1 MQSVIPHLSQ
11 GAPMESRKAA
21 AQIDFIWA
29 QIARTE
35 RFRGYRPATV
45 AATGLLGLAAAGLQP
60 LLVPAPP
67 FDVDGYV
74 SLWTAVAVVSLA
86 LTLLEVGV
94 SYLQSESEL
103 ERRLTRQALQ
113 QFLPCLAAG
122 GIVTLA
128 MANSRPENVA
138 LLPGLWAI
146 CFGLGIFASIPF
158 VTPAVIWVALYYLGA
173 GAVALGFGQGTFAL
187 SPWLMGGTFGV
198 GQLLMAGVLAF
209 AEAKR
214 DVEA

>member
-1 MQSVIPHLSQ
+1 MQSIIPQALAGRQ
-11 GAPMESRKAA
+11 METHKAA
-21 AQIDFIWA
+21 AQLDFIWA

-45 AATGLLGLAAAGLQP
+45 AATGLLGLVAACLQP
-60 LLVPAPP
+60 FFVPARPLNA
-67 FDVDGYV
+67 DAYV
-74 SLWTAVAVVSLA
+74 SLWTAVAVISLA
-86 LTLLEVGV
+86 LTLLEVAV
-94 SYLQSESEL
+94 SYLRSSSEL

-122 GIVTLA
+122 GIVTFTI
-128 MANSRPENVA
+128 ANSRPENMA

-158 VTPAVIWVALYYLGA
+158 VTPAVIWVGLYYLGA
-173 GAVALGFGQGTFAL
+173 GALALGCGQESFAL